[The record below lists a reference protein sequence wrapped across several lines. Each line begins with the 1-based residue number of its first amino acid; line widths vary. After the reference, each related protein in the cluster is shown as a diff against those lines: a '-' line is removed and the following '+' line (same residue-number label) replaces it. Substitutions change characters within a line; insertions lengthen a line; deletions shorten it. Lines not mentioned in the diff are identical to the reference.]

1 MIDHFTKY
9 IFSSNKFQYLF
20 FTQSIYIYI
29 KKLIYSYPQG
39 RLGSGSPGLPPTLPA
54 PSPSAL
60 TTSASANFHSSTPAP
75 ATTSAIKNSTSAAS
89 FTTHAVI
96 ETRSFGPQT
105 LPLRSQVCISFAIC
119 HFCF

>member
-1 MIDHFTKY
+1 MNLY
-9 IFSSNKFQYLF
+9 Y
-20 FTQSIYIYI
+20 
-29 KKLIYSYPQG
+29 QG

-60 TTSASANFHSSTPAP
+60 STSASANFHSTTPAP
-75 ATTSAIKNSTSAAS
+75 AATSAIKNSTSAAS

-105 LPLRSQVCISFAIC
+105 LPLRSQVRIKITIC
-119 HFCF
+119 QF